1 MKNYQSATNPKDTV
15 NGIKINGCSVDKG
28 YADNQLVVRADLQL
42 LYMVLDSIAVSGTQ
56 SISQCGGDSTICATG
71 TFHLETVSEGG
82 GISKGNS
89 VTDNTITP
97 TWSGDADDSGPSNC
111 TTISFG
117 LNTVNGAGTANPTAS
132 AARSESTTAS
142 YTYKGTNLT
151 SANDT
156 TKTASIT
163 VTQAG
168 NNVGDW
174 YYVASE
180 DYATALSV
188 SCPGTISE
196 NGGSA
201 TVTSTLSYMQ
211 RWKAKDD
218 CGNIVGLKFI
228 AATKSGPSQTVS
240 FAEQDCDEPER
251 CETVSLSLSGQS
263 NSCSV
268 CQEASS
274 VPCYCG
280 ENCAGNCNA
289 TIHWHCA
296 EKKSYT
302 NMGTTYTISG
312 LDGDGCLPCSG
323 GTATV
328 TIHGTTDTELYT
340 RAAECKTATLPTTMG
355 RTESQTVVGLVQSST
370 GTTGSS
376 SYYDYKEGK
385 TYYVATNKYTA
396 YTQYHYMAYNT
407 ADKYNRDETTYQYDT
422 LGTSYKYEVL
432 TYSFNDYDSYH
443 TQRYY
448 SKSDYVNGGP
458 NDGSDWDD
466 AVNAYYDSYWEDGY
480 YKCSVTGEEVS
491 GPNSTCEDTDESGNT
506 ITGTVSWVVTDS
518 GYTRSHPSVVG
529 LVGYYW
535 FTNYTN
541 FSKMDDVMM
550 DSVPDVCYVASISAD
565 RIMFYSASTSSNSMV
580 KTFEYGANTT
590 TAATNG
596 SVTFRSD
603 NPSVGNS
610 PNKIETITVNY
621 KVAACTDDTDK
632 YTLASVTGPSSAVAC
647 GAVPRKWCHNNS

>member
-1 MKNYQSATNPKDTV
+1 
-15 NGIKINGCSVDKG
+15 
-28 YADNQLVVRADLQL
+28 
-42 LYMVLDSIAVSGTQ
+42 MVLDSIAVSGTQ
-56 SISQCGGDSTICATG
+56 SISQCGGSSTICATG

-82 GISKGNS
+82 GITKGGS
-89 VTDNTITP
+89 ETDSTITP
-97 TWSGDADDSGPSNC
+97 TWSGDADNSGPSNC

-117 LNTVNGAGTANPTAS
+117 LNSVNGVGTANPTAS

-168 NNVGDW
+168 NNVGAW
-174 YYVASE
+174 YYVPSE
-180 DYATALSV
+180 DYATSLSV
-188 SCPGTISE
+188 SCPDTISE

-201 TVTSTLSYMQ
+201 TVTSTLTYMQ
-211 RWKAKDD
+211 RWKADDD
-218 CGNIVGLKFI
+218 CGNIVGLDYKE
-228 AATKSGPSQTVS
+228 ATKDGPSETVT
-240 FAEQDCDEPER
+240 FAEQDCDEPAR
-251 CETVSLSLSGQS
+251 CETVNLEMSGQS

-312 LDGDGCLPCSG
+312 LDGEGCLPCTG
-323 GTATV
+323 GTASV

-340 RAAECKTATLPTTMG
+340 RAAQCVTATLPTTMG
-355 RTESQTVVGLVQSST
+355 KTASQTVVGLVQSHT
-370 GTTGSS
+370 GKTGSGT
-376 SYYDYKEGK
+376 YYDYLYGESY
-385 TYYVATNKYTA
+385 TVPTNKYTA

-407 ADKYNRDETTYQYDT
+407 ANKANRDETTYQYDT

-432 TYSFNDYDSYH
+432 EYSYNDYYWSSKKFY
-443 TQRYY
+443 T
-448 SKSDYVNGGP
+448 KSDFVAEGN
-458 NDGSDWDD
+458 SASVWD
-466 AVNAYYDSYWEDGY
+466 AAMEEYYDSAT
-480 YKCSVTGEEVS
+480 CSGGTGDDCS
-491 GPNSTCEDTDESGNT
+491 GGTWVYDDDLDPRETG
-506 ITGTVSWVVTDS
+506 ITGNYKV
-518 GYTRSHPSVVG
+518 
-529 LVGYYW
+529 W

-541 FSKMDDVMM
+541 FNKMDDEMM

-565 RIMFYSASTSSNSMV
+565 RTMFYSASTSNNSMI
-580 KTFEYGANTT
+580 KTFEFAANTT
-590 TAATNG
+590 TAITSG
-596 SVTFRSD
+596 SVTFTSD

-610 PNKIETITVNY
+610 PNKIEKITVNY
-621 KVAACTDDTDK
+621 QVAACTNDTDK
-632 YTLASVTGPSSAVAC
+632 YTISSVTAPSTAVAC
-647 GAVPRKWCHNNS
+647 AAVPRKRC